1 MEKIL
6 YSAYETA
13 KILKRSKAE
22 TYRIIEA
29 GLLKTIKMGRAT
41 WVIGSSIP
49 EMLEKYAGC
58 DLSDPYDIKKI
69 DHSSIMKMK
78 EGESM

>member
-1 MEKIL
+1 MDKVL

-13 KILKRSKAE
+13 KIIKRSKAE
-22 TYRIIEA
+22 TYKMIEA
-29 GLLKTIKMGRAT
+29 GLFRTIKMGRTT
-41 WVIGSSIP
+41 WVIGASIP

-58 DLSDPYDIKKI
+58 DLTDPYHIKKI
-69 DHSSIMKMK
+69 NDSNIMKVE